1 MLTTVVELFFAG
13 IWGMVFHWG
22 LGIGL
27 IVLFL
32 AAAYFSPIGKKDLIY
47 CAVIVAVFLVAEAVG
62 IHDEKV
68 HRDAQDKVISQPRYR
83 RLSRRPQTEKAKKRK
98 DRWDRQRF

>member
-13 IWGMVFHWG
+13 IWTMVWHWG

-27 IVLFL
+27 IILFL
-32 AAAYFSPIGKKDLIY
+32 AGAYFSPIGKKDFLY
-47 CAVIVAVFLVAEAVG
+47 LALAVVIALVFEAVG

-68 HRDAQDKVISQPRYR
+68 HRDAQGKVITTAVSKTVAKTH
-83 RLSRRPQTEKAKKRK
+83 TEKAKTRK
-98 DRWDRQRF
+98 DRWDSPKF

>member
-47 CAVIVAVFLVAEAVG
+47 CATIIAVFLVAEAVG

-68 HRDAQDKVISQPRYR
+68 HRDAQDKVITTAVSKTV
-83 RLSRRPQTEKAKKRK
+83 SKTQTEKAKTRK
-98 DRWDRQRF
+98 DKWDQKDY

>member
-32 AAAYFSPIGKKDLIY
+32 AAAYFSPIGKKDLVY
-47 CAVIVAVFLVAEAVG
+47 CAVIVVVFLVAEAVG

-68 HRDAQDKVISQPRYR
+68 HRDAQDKVISQAVGKAVTKTK
-83 RLSRRPQTEKAKKRK
+83 TEQAKKRK
-98 DRWDRQRF
+98 DRWDSPKF

>member
-68 HRDAQDKVISQPRYR
+68 HRDAQDKVITTAVSKTVAKT
-83 RLSRRPQTEKAKKRK
+83 QTEKAKTRK
-98 DRWDRQRF
+98 DRWDRKDY